1 MLTKYFVV
9 LPIGNYKSV
18 IRYINSFSEL
28 FICNASINN
37 ELILKADYFI
47 IPGLGSFDSHIEFC
61 ENNSLVKTIKQ
72 RAFLELPIIG
82 ICAGMQILFNE
93 SKEGTKKGLGLIE
106 GKISELESFNIG
118 WISTFFLN
126 KKLEILNNFYY
137 YNHSYFISNTPY
149 DFAISEIKSQQI
161 SSAVLH
167 KNILGLQFHPEKSQN
182 TGRLLL
188 RNLNNIFK
196 YD

>member
-1 MLTKYFVV
+1 
-9 LPIGNYKSV
+9 
-18 IRYINSFSEL
+18 
-28 FICNASINN
+28 
-37 ELILKADYFI
+37 
-47 IPGLGSFDSHIEFC
+47 
-61 ENNSLVKTIKQ
+61 
-72 RAFLELPIIG
+72 
-82 ICAGMQILFNE
+82 MQILFNE
-93 SKEGTKKGLGLIE
+93 SMEGTKKGVGLID
-106 GKISELESFNIG
+106 GKIIELESFNIG

-182 TGRLLL
+182 SGKLLL

>member
-1 MLTKYFVV
+1 MLIKYFVV

-18 IRYINSFSEL
+18 IRYINSYSEL
-28 FICNASINN
+28 FICNASVDKEEIMN
-37 ELILKADYFI
+37 ADYLI

-61 ENNSLVKTIKQ
+61 QKNFLVEAIKK

-82 ICAGMQILFNE
+82 ICAGMQILFNG

-106 GKISELESFNIG
+106 GNILELDSFNIG
-118 WISTFFLN
+118 WLSTYFFN

-137 YNHSYFISNTPY
+137 YNHSYFIANTSY
-149 DFAISEIKSQQI
+149 DYAISEINSQKI
-161 SSAVLH
+161 SAAVLH

-182 TGRLLL
+182 SGKILLG
-188 RNLNNIFK
+188 NLNNIFTI
-196 YD
+196 